1 MRFIRAKPKPQTAV
15 INGQKISV
23 GADETLLH
31 AALREGLAFPNSCR
45 VGGCGS
51 CKCNLVRGDVKESTE
66 TGYLLTDTELD
77 QHYILA
83 CQNRLRSDVTIEAD
97 MAESFARSV
106 VGGMVVGQMRLTH
119 DITQLDIQL
128 DTPMEYRAG
137 QFADLSLHTLAGTTR
152 S

>member
-1 MRFIRAKPKPQTAV
+1 MPRCAKVWPSPTA
-15 INGQKISV
+15 
-23 GADETLLH
+23 A
-31 AALREGLAFPNSCR
+31 GLGDVA
-45 VGGCGS
+45 V
-51 CKCNLVRGDVKESTE
+51 GDVKESTE